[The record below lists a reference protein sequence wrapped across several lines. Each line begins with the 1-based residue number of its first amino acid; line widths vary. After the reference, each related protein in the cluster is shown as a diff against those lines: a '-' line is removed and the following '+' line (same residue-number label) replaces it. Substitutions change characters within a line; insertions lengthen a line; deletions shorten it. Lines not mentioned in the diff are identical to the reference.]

1 MPRID
6 TADDELLSIRAA
18 ELYYDEDKT
27 QDEVGAILGLTR
39 WKVGRLLAA
48 ARENGYIRI
57 EIVHPRARKLALERQ
72 LRERHGLTDAVVV
85 PVAGARSESELRER
99 VAQGA
104 ADYLAALRPVPRT
117 LGISWGRT
125 LHDVATLLGEQ
136 WAVGVDVVQVNGGV
150 SVNQRAGTAAATAVE
165 IARKA
170 SGEATLLPSPAIL
183 ERVETKTSIENDR
196 TVAAVLDEAAAAAA
210 YLFSAGPATHSSA
223 HIQSGYLS
231 TGEMDELVRRGA
243 VGDVWGRYINAE
255 GMIVDPALDQR
266 TLGLG
271 LTSLQHASTAI
282 LVVSG
287 ESKHAVTRAIVRNGL
302 CTALVTDEATAHDLL
317 TDTFGDDPDD
327 KDNND

>member
-1 MPRID
+1 MPRTD

-18 ELYYDEDKT
+18 ELYYDEGKT

-57 EIVHPRARKLALERQ
+57 EIVHPRARKLSLERQ
-72 LRERHGLTDAVVV
+72 LREQHGLTDAVVV
-85 PVAGARSESELRER
+85 PVAGARSDAELRER

-125 LHDVATLLGEQ
+125 LHDVANVLNEH
-136 WAVGVDVVQVNGGV
+136 WAIGVNVVQVNGGV

-196 TVAAVLDEAAAAAA
+196 TVAAVLDEAADAAA
-210 YLFSAGPATHSSA
+210 YLFSAGPADHSSA

-231 TGEMDELVRRGA
+231 TGDMDELVRRGA

-255 GMIVDPALDQR
+255 GMIVDPSLDQR

-271 LTSLQHASTAI
+271 LTALREAQTAI

-287 ESKHAVTRAIVRNGL
+287 ESKHPVTRAIVRNGL
-302 CTALVTDEATAHDLL
+302 CSALVTDEATARDLL
-317 TDTFGDDPDD
+317 SETIDQSRND
-327 KDNND
+327 KDSHD